1 MSEADHKR
9 GCMVLPRHVAARFL
23 ALLLVLAAASPSQA
37 VDDPSGDW
45 LVAKRYAII
54 RIANCGGQIWGIV
67 SWALRPELD
76 KNNPDPSKRSRPT
89 LGMPVILGMTMSK
102 PQEWSG
108 EIYNSRDGRTYDASI
123 SLSKPDVLHV
133 EGCVLGVLCGGEDW
147 TRVTR
152 STTGAPMD
160 SPNAGLS
167 SPETPEAIC
176 TRLTSAAGNAH

>member
-123 SLSKPDVLHV
+123 SLSNPNVLHV

-147 TRVTR
+147 SRVPQGTSGGPAG
-152 STTGAPMD
+152 STSTETSQNICVRLLGRGSAP
-160 SPNAGLS
+160 G
-167 SPETPEAIC
+167 
-176 TRLTSAAGNAH
+176 SA

>member
-9 GCMVLPRHVAARFL
+9 GCMFLPKHVASRFL
-23 ALLLVLAAASPSQA
+23 ALLLVFAAASPSQA
-37 VDDPSGDW
+37 VDDPIGDW

-102 PQEWSG
+102 
-108 EIYNSRDGRTYDASI
+108 
-123 SLSKPDVLHV
+123 
-133 EGCVLGVLCGGEDW
+133 
-147 TRVTR
+147 
-152 STTGAPMD
+152 
-160 SPNAGLS
+160 
-167 SPETPEAIC
+167 
-176 TRLTSAAGNAH
+176 